1 MLRKIFAGALY
12 KREVPRARFAGAR
25 RKESPRRHKARRSA
39 AALLAALLR
48 RLLISRGRIRAAPL
62 PTHLLRIC
70 AGTLKR
76 REQCAVSEFASG
88 QRHTVALP
96 RKHLLTLFPQIFCSA
111 KSLREPYKG
120 GAARPHVRAR
130 GGRLRLDFSGSFPIK
145 AVLFFRQN
153 PQAPFFPLPENR
165 FFLSRRR
172 GRRSMREKGRGAP
185 KKTSPPRTTGSGNN
199 KFARRREKG
208 RAPQKKHPRPV
219 KRKGRHNPRLRKQQ
233 KNSSSARPHGG
244 GIYLPN
250 SVVTGAGRFGTSRL
264 ELNVESNFRCD
275 QVGRSL
281 QVLFIRSALRPF
293 GEIVRW
299 SVLLIRD
306 LPRLTG
312 NEVCHIKRTSRY
324 EIFSE

>member
-1 MLRKIFAGALY
+1 MPGARYSLGSFPEGAASPFGAYADGETEGVALIFVSLFPPTAVLFLRPVSCSFLSEITKLSLRRKRGGENRKIPPIF
-12 KREVPRARFAGAR
+12 
-25 RKESPRRHKARRSA
+25 
-39 AALLAALLR
+39 
-48 RLLISRGRIRAAPL
+48 RGGERQTKSKTAPFL
-62 PTHLLRIC
+62 NR
-70 AGTLKR
+70 
-76 REQCAVSEFASG
+76 
-88 QRHTVALP
+88 
-96 RKHLLTLFPQIFCSA
+96 
-111 KSLREPYKG
+111 KG
-120 GAARPHVRAR
+120 GAR
-130 GGRLRLDFSGSFPIK
+130 SNK
-145 AVLFFRQN
+145 T
-153 PQAPFFPLPENR
+153 APFLH
-165 FFLSRRR
+165 
-172 GRRSMREKGRGAP
+172 EKEGEPAQTKSSLLQQKKRGARSN
-185 KKTSPPRTTGSGNN
+185 KKYPSSI
-199 KFARRREKG
+199 
-208 RAPQKKHPRPV
+208 QKKGDSL
-219 KRKGRHNPRLRKQQ
+219 KQ

-244 GIYLPN
+244 GFICQN

>member
-1 MLRKIFAGALY
+1 MRRFRVRKWATPHCGVAKKALAHPLPTNLLLHKIFAGAL
-12 KREVPRARFAGAR
+12 KEGAAIISLPPSQREVPRARMCG
-25 RKESPRRHKARRSA
+25 
-39 AALLAALLR
+39 
-48 RLLISRGRIRAAPL
+48 RAAEGFSL
-62 PTHLLRIC
+62 IFQVRFRSRQFSSSVKTHKL
-70 AGTLKR
+70 
-76 REQCAVSEFASG
+76 
-88 QRHTVALP
+88 
-96 RKHLLTLFPQIFCSA
+96 
-111 KSLREPYKG
+111 
-120 GAARPHVRAR
+120 
-130 GGRLRLDFSGSFPIK
+130 
-145 AVLFFRQN
+145 LFFRSLKT
-153 PQAPFFPLPENR
+153 ASSFPEEGDDVQCVK
-165 FFLSRRR
+165 R
-172 GRRSMREKGRGAP
+172 GEGPP
-185 KKTSPPRTTGSGNN
+185 KKLPRRARQEVGITSSLVAVKRGGP
-199 KFARRREKG
+199 
-208 RAPQKKHPRPV
+208 PQKKHPRPV
-219 KRKGRHNPRLRKQQ
+219 KRKGRHNPRPRKQQ

-275 QVGRSL
+275 HVGRSL

>member
-1 MLRKIFAGALY
+1 MRRFRVRKWATPHCDVAKKALAHPLPTNLLLHKIFAGAL
-12 KREVPRARFAGAR
+12 KEGAAIISLPPSQREVPRARMCG
-25 RKESPRRHKARRSA
+25 
-39 AALLAALLR
+39 
-48 RLLISRGRIRAAPL
+48 RAAE
-62 PTHLLRIC
+62 
-70 AGTLKR
+70 G
-76 REQCAVSEFASG
+76 FA
-88 QRHTVALP
+88 L
-96 RKHLLTLFPQIFCSA
+96 IFQ
-111 KSLREPYKG
+111 
-120 GAARPHVRAR
+120 VRFR
-130 GGRLRLDFSGSFPIK
+130 SRQFSSSVKTPK
-145 AVLFFRQN
+145 LLFFRSLKT
-153 PQAPFFPLPENR
+153 ASSFPEEGDDVQCVK
-165 FFLSRRR
+165 R
-172 GRRSMREKGRGAP
+172 GGPP
-185 KKTSPPRTTGSGNN
+185 KKL
-199 KFARRREKG
+199 
-208 RAPQKKHPRPV
+208 PRPV
-219 KRKGRHNPRLRKQQ
+219 KRKGRHNPRPRKQQ

-250 SVVTGAGRFGTSRL
+250 SVVTGAGHFGTSRL

>member
-1 MLRKIFAGALY
+1 
-12 KREVPRARFAGAR
+12 
-25 RKESPRRHKARRSA
+25 
-39 AALLAALLR
+39 
-48 RLLISRGRIRAAPL
+48 
-62 PTHLLRIC
+62 
-70 AGTLKR
+70 
-76 REQCAVSEFASG
+76 
-88 QRHTVALP
+88 
-96 RKHLLTLFPQIFCSA
+96 
-111 KSLREPYKG
+111 
-120 GAARPHVRAR
+120 
-130 GGRLRLDFSGSFPIK
+130 
-145 AVLFFRQN
+145 
-153 PQAPFFPLPENR
+153 
-165 FFLSRRR
+165 
-172 GRRSMREKGRGAP
+172 MREKGRGAP

-208 RAPQKKHPRPV
+208 RAPQKHIPAPSSERGGTTPAPENK
-219 KRKGRHNPRLRKQQ
+219 

>member
-1 MLRKIFAGALY
+1 MVGVSSFPCLLVRAFVTSLPPLLSSRKSFAPQNLCGSPI
-12 KREVPRARFAGAR
+12 RVVPRARMCG
-25 RKESPRRHKARRSA
+25 
-39 AALLAALLR
+39 
-48 RLLISRGRIRAAPL
+48 RAAE
-62 PTHLLRIC
+62 
-70 AGTLKR
+70 G
-76 REQCAVSEFASG
+76 FA
-88 QRHTVALP
+88 L
-96 RKHLLTLFPQIFCSA
+96 IFQ
-111 KSLREPYKG
+111 
-120 GAARPHVRAR
+120 VRFR
-130 GGRLRLDFSGSFPIK
+130 SRQFSSSVKTPK
-145 AVLFFRQN
+145 LLFFRSLKT
-153 PQAPFFPLPENR
+153 ASSFPEEGDDVQCVK
-165 FFLSRRR
+165 R
-172 GRRSMREKGRGAP
+172 GGPP

-208 RAPQKKHPRPV
+208 RAPPKKTSPPRQA
-219 KRKGRHNPRLRKQQ
+219 KGAAQPPTPKTT

>member
-1 MLRKIFAGALY
+1 MTEGVNSISLPPASPQGAYASDCLTATAALFYACVSFSHKSFAPQNLCGSPI
-12 KREVPRARFAGAR
+12 RVVPRARMCG
-25 RKESPRRHKARRSA
+25 
-39 AALLAALLR
+39 
-48 RLLISRGRIRAAPL
+48 RAAE
-62 PTHLLRIC
+62 
-70 AGTLKR
+70 G
-76 REQCAVSEFASG
+76 FA
-88 QRHTVALP
+88 L
-96 RKHLLTLFPQIFCSA
+96 IFQ
-111 KSLREPYKG
+111 
-120 GAARPHVRAR
+120 VRFR
-130 GGRLRLDFSGSFPIK
+130 SRQFSSSVKTPK
-145 AVLFFRQN
+145 LLFFRSLKT
-153 PQAPFFPLPENR
+153 ASSFPEEGDDVQCVK
-165 FFLSRRR
+165 R
-172 GRRSMREKGRGAP
+172 GEGPP
-185 KKTSPPRTTGSGNN
+185 KKLPRRARQEVGITSSLVAVKRGD
-199 KFARRREKG
+199 
-208 RAPQKKHPRPV
+208 PQKKHPRPV

>member
-1 MLRKIFAGALY
+1 MPGGA
-12 KREVPRARFAGAR
+12 PGGGGGAR
-25 RKESPRRHKARRSA
+25 GP
-39 AALLAALLR
+39 
-48 RLLISRGRIRAAPL
+48 P
-62 PTHLLRIC
+62 P
-70 AGTLKR
+70 
-76 REQCAVSEFASG
+76 
-88 QRHTVALP
+88 P
-96 RKHLLTLFPQIFCSA
+96 P
-111 KSLREPYKG
+111 
-120 GAARPHVRAR
+120 R

-172 GRRSMREKGRGAP
+172 GRRSM
-185 KKTSPPRTTGSGNN
+185 
-199 KFARRREKG
+199 REKG

>member
-1 MLRKIFAGALY
+1 M
-12 KREVPRARFAGAR
+12 
-25 RKESPRRHKARRSA
+25 S
-39 AALLAALLR
+39 
-48 RLLISRGRIRAAPL
+48 
-62 PTHLLRIC
+62 
-70 AGTLKR
+70 
-76 REQCAVSEFASG
+76 
-88 QRHTVALP
+88 
-96 RKHLLTLFPQIFCSA
+96 
-111 KSLREPYKG
+111 
-120 GAARPHVRAR
+120 
-130 GGRLRLDFSGSFPIK
+130 
-145 AVLFFRQN
+145 
-153 PQAPFFPLPENR
+153 
-165 FFLSRRR
+165 
-172 GRRSMREKGRGAP
+172 EKGRGAP
-185 KKTSPPRTTGSGNN
+185 KKTSPRRQAKGRQTPAPQKQHQTSPLRTKGSGNN
-199 KFARRREKG
+199 KFARCRDKEKG
-208 RAPQKKHPRPV
+208 GTRKTLPLFTQAKGTSKLPPPS
-219 KRKGRHNPRLRKQQ
+219 KRGQHNPRPRKQQ